1 MEMELE
7 EKPKTVQEL
16 LGEADE
22 RGYLT
27 VEEILET
34 LPRAEDKLNCLN
46 REVPP
51 LRRQRGMSD

>member
-34 LPRAEDKLNCLN
+34 LPQAEDKLNRLN